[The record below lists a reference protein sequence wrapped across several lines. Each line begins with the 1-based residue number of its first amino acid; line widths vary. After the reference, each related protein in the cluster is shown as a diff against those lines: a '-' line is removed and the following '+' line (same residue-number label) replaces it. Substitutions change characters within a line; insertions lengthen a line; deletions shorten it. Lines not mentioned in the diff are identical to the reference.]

1 MNIMVV
7 IYNSLIRLPIV
18 KHLEES
24 RNSVIPAT
32 DGSLALNKLTQ
43 GSIECII
50 LDLNLPAIVNG
61 IELLK
66 KVKVVYADI
75 PIIIINSN
83 LDENI
88 INALVKIGVKDILAT
103 PVDVERLSRIIDSI
117 SG

>member
-1 MNIMVV
+1 MVV

-18 KHLEES
+18 KHLEGS
-24 RNSVIPAT
+24 GNNITPIT
-32 DGSLALNKLTQ
+32 DGSFALNKLSE
-43 GSIECII
+43 GSIDCII

-66 KVKVVYADI
+66 KVKVGYSDI

-88 INALVKIGVKDILAT
+88 INALIKIGVKDIVTT
-103 PVDVERLSRIIDSI
+103 PVDVERLSRIIESI
-117 SG
+117 S